1 MNKLKTF
8 REKHKIEQKDLA
20 KLLGT
25 TQQQISL
32 YETNRRELKETQIEK
47 IINEYDAKI
56 EDLIEVKRMRIED
69 TMLEIGEYI
78 KNKEG
83 IVTYKEILDKYTNKN
98 YAKLRDEDTGLI
110 ELMIE
115 EHNKR
120 FE

>member
-78 KNKEG
+78 KEKDK
-83 IVTYKEILDKYTNKN
+83 IVTLKEILDKFTNEN
-98 YAKLRDEDTGLI
+98 YAKLKKEDIGLI
-110 ELMIE
+110 QLMLE